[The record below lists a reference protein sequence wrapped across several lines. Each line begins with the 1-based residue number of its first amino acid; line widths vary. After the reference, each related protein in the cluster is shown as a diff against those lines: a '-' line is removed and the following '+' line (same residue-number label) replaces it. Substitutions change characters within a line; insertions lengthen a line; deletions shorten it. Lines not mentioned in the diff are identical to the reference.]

1 VVSGCVVV
9 IEPVLN
15 EDLLAVYVRG
25 AQEAKRRRLAAAV
38 IEEEQGGSEG
48 VT

>member
-1 VVSGCVVV
+1 MISCCVVV
-9 IEPVLN
+9 IEPVLD
-15 EDLLAVYVRG
+15 EDVLAVYVRG

-38 IEEEQGGSEG
+38 IEEEHGGSEG